1 MWWSKPFDQQLSG
14 NPKYILSHF
23 YLDGKYKKTCHILLK
38 NSLQQVTGTWKV
50 AISNEQ
56 TNKFWAYND
65 LKLPNPNCPSVRKYS
80 TSTYQRNPFW
90 FMRRV
95 LEDKHIKKFRFSRT
109 PRGAVNGPEKTP
121 LGYLPFT
128 CQLKNCSQI
137 ICHLRSA
144 LNQVKQWLTNDALE
158 KLGRICTYFEC

>member
-1 MWWSKPFDQQLSG
+1 MDL
-14 NPKYILSHF
+14 
-23 YLDGKYKKTCHILLK
+23 
-38 NSLQQVTGTWKV
+38 NSRLNK
-50 AISNEQ
+50 Q
-56 TNKFWAYND
+56 TTRFWACID
-65 LKLPNPNCPSVRKYS
+65 LKFPNLNCPSVQKCS

-121 LGYLPFT
+121 LSYLPFT

-137 ICHLRSA
+137 ICHLWSI
-144 LNQVKQWLTNDALE
+144 LNQVQQWLKNDALE
-158 KLGRICTYFEC
+158 KIGRITEPYLAFQIRGCS